1 VIQEQVSTPK
11 SQIRTLIVDDQS
23 DVRLLLR
30 TVIDRAN
37 RGLRVV
43 AEASSG
49 PEALVQAEECDPTVV
64 VLDEMMSDMS
74 GLETA
79 EHLRARHP
87 SQIVILCSA
96 YLDEGVIARARQ
108 IGVHAWLSKDEL
120 RELPGLIRTLVCE
133 AAD

>member
-1 VIQEQVSTPK
+1 MTELEANGPK
-11 SQIRTLIVDDQS
+11 GAIRALIVDDQS

-49 PEALVQAEECDPTVV
+49 PEALQQAAQCHPTVV
-64 VLDEMMSDMS
+64 VLDEMMADMS

-120 RELPGLIRTLVCE
+120 RELPGLIRALVYE
-133 AAD
+133 TAD